1 MRMELQNPPFYEG
14 VNGKIIGTIRK
25 IWGKKHHKWRFILHS
40 WGKSPINGIYG
51 WRSPCLSL
59 SHIVLI
65 ASFAFL
71 SLYQLLCPTSIRL
84 DHWAWYFDTN
94 PYLTTR
100 NEDLHMEKML
110 KICFLPLFMVKWR
123 FPLHG
128 GSSKS
133 SIYRW
138 DFPWNK
144 PSSYWGTPIYGNHL
158 IFPTMVIIPIVNIDS
173 MEDWF

>member
-25 IWGKKHHKWRFILHS
+25 IWENNT
-40 WGKSPINGIYG
+40 INGGLYFIAG
-51 WRSPCLSL
+51 ENHLSKWDLWLAKSL
-59 SHIVLI
+59 SEFI
-65 ASFAFL
+65 S
-71 SLYQLLCPTSIRL
+71 YRPRSIRL
-84 DHWAWYFDTN
+84 DHWAWYFDTK